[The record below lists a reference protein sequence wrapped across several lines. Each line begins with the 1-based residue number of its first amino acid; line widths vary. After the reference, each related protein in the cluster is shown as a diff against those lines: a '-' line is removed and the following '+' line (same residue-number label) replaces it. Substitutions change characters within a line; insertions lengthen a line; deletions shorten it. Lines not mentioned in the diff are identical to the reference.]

1 MTTIEKQI
9 IYWQSTA
16 ESDFETAEILIN
28 NQKYVQG
35 LFFCHLCIE
44 KMLKAHVVK
53 ATGEIPPKSH
63 DLPYLSKKSS
73 LDLSEDN
80 LNFLQILMVYQLEGR
95 YPEYCPK
102 SPSQEKIKEY
112 LCKTKDLIVC
122 LAKMLLA

>member
-1 MTTIEKQI
+1 MTTIERQI

-44 KMLKAHVVK
+44 KMLKALVVK
-53 ATGEIPPKSH
+53 VTGEIPPKSH
-63 DLPYLSKKSS
+63 DLPYLLKKSS

-80 LNFLQILMVYQLEGR
+80 LNFLQILMVSNWTKRMSY
-95 YPEYCPK
+95 
-102 SPSQEKIKEY
+102 IKKE
-112 LCKTKDLIVC
+112 
-122 LAKMLLA
+122 